1 MPGMTAALALAAR
14 ILTDLHDR
22 RAEPG
27 RPLRTQALADQWGL
41 SRSPVNSALAL
52 LHARGLIV
60 HAPGQGY
67 AVGRPFMRHQGVDP
81 DAHLSALLYQLD
93 PSGAGTPP
101 SLTDLCRAIAD
112 DRRAGVLPGTFSEA
126 QLQSRYGLTRGRL
139 AALLGLLQ
147 HDGWADRNAGQGW
160 TFSSLL
166 TSPDTLL
173 QASRSRMLLEPAA
186 LKEPGY
192 RLAADA
198 LARCR
203 EAEQR
208 IVERHEAAP
217 STRMDP
223 MPRTSPD
230 RHLPSAQDLHERGVR
245 FHHTLAAASR
255 NRFLIDAL
263 NRIHRLRTA
272 LPHGAIQDPGR
283 TRQQAAEHLAI
294 LDAIERGRLKNA
306 ATLLHRHLRA
316 VHDALEHSLALTAV
330 HKPLDS
336 AMLQRKTVD
345 MLSGTR
351 QTVIDYPT

>member
-1 MPGMTAALALAAR
+1 MTAALALAAR
-14 ILTDLHDR
+14 ILTDLHDQ

-27 RPLRTQALADQWGL
+27 RPLRAQALADQWGL

-192 RLAADA
+192 RLAPDA

-208 IVERHEAAP
+208 IV
-217 STRMDP
+217 
-223 MPRTSPD
+223 D

-245 FHHTLAAASR
+245 FHQTLAAASR

-316 VHDALEHSLALTAV
+316 VHHALEHSLALTAV

>member
-1 MPGMTAALALAAR
+1 MTAALALAAR
-14 ILTDLHDR
+14 ILTDLHDQ

-27 RPLRTQALADQWGL
+27 RPLRAQALADQWGL

-52 LHARGLIV
+52 LHARGLIA

-166 TSPDTLL
+166 TSPDALL
-173 QASRSRMLLEPAA
+173 QATRSRMLLEPAA

-192 RLAADA
+192 RLAPDA

-208 IVERHEAAP
+208 IV
-217 STRMDP
+217 
-223 MPRTSPD
+223 D
-230 RHLPSAQDLHERGVR
+230 RHASAQDLHERGVR
-245 FHHTLAAASR
+245 FHQTLAAASR

>member
-1 MPGMTAALALAAR
+1 MPRMTAALRLAAR

-27 RPLRTQALADQWGL
+27 RPLRAQALADQWGL

-67 AVGRPFMRHQGVDP
+67 AVGRPFMRHPGVGA
-81 DAHLSALLYQLD
+81 DAHLSALLHQLD

-112 DRRAGVLPGTFSEA
+112 DRRAGVLPDTFSET

-160 TFSSLL
+160 TFSPLL

-192 RLAADA
+192 RLAPDA

-203 EAEQR
+203 EAEQG
-208 IVERHEAAP
+208 IV
-217 STRMDP
+217 
-223 MPRTSPD
+223 D
-230 RHLPSAQDLHERGVR
+230 RHASAHDLHERGVR
-245 FHHTLAAASR
+245 FHQTLAAASG
-255 NRFLIDAL
+255 NRFLIGAL
-263 NRIHRLRTA
+263 DRIHRLRTA
-272 LPHGAIQDPGR
+272 LPHGAIQDPER

-294 LDAIERGRLKNA
+294 LDAIERGRLKHA
-306 ATLLHRHLRA
+306 AVLLHRHLRA
-316 VHDALEHSLALTAV
+316 AHDALEHSVALTAV
-330 HKPLDS
+330 QKPLDS
-336 AMLQRKTVD
+336 AMLRRKTVD

-351 QTVIDYPT
+351 QTMIDYPT